1 LGGPAAGRCNG
12 GAINSKYASLVLDG
26 TTATNNWGGW
36 EDACQ
41 GGALYAEMSHIYIV
55 NSNVS
60 ANGW

>member
-1 LGGPAAGRCNG
+1 M
-12 GAINSKYASLVLDG
+12 YASLVLDG